1 LPSTE
6 SFLSEGQSFAGRLG
20 GSAMEVVM
28 QFLESLKHL
37 SANELGLLG
46 MEDVA
51 YVKPVVV
58 DGTDA
63 FAVHAANGTQIAV
76 MADREVACAVVRQ
89 HDMEPVS
96 VH

>member
-1 LPSTE
+1 
-6 SFLSEGQSFAGRLG
+6 
-20 GSAMEVVM
+20 M
-28 QFLESLKHL
+28 QFIEGVKQL
-37 SANELGLLG
+37 SDNELGLLG

-51 YVKPVVV
+51 YVKRVVV

-76 MADREVACAVVRQ
+76 MANRDVAFAVVRQ